1 MYDRALAQARID
13 DLVREAQQVRM
24 SRQTRRGR
32 TEARQSLVR
41 RAGSAVASALLW
53 PIRH

>member
-13 DLVREAQQVRM
+13 DLLRESQQARLAG
-24 SRQTRRGR
+24 QTRAGR
-32 TEARQSLVR
+32 VQARQGLVR
-41 RAGSAVASALLW
+41 RVGSAAVSALLW